1 MQQLQTTSAVKI
13 GNEEDAQTVAEWDWS
28 NNEFPEGWFYE
39 GEGVQRLVLLS
50 PDGVIYKKEKPG
62 EHDSNVEEYINYLRI
77 SNIPIKNW
85 RVPRTSLYTIG
96 YERIIAMEYVDGR
109 FDTECRRYGVGYNAE
124 CTCGKVPCTAWEWEK
139 PTTLWDIIDLS
150 ETNILIEDDGT
161 RVLIDIVA

>member
-1 MQQLQTTSAVKI
+1 MQQLQITSATRI
-13 GNEEDAQTVAEWDWS
+13 GNREDAQTVAEWDWDS
-28 NNEFPEGWFYE
+28 NGFPEGWYYE
-39 GEGVQRLVLLS
+39 GEGAQRLVLLS

-62 EHDSNVEEYINYLRI
+62 EHQVNVDEYLNYLRTRKV
-77 SNIPIKNW
+77 PVKNW

-96 YERIIAMEYVDGR
+96 YESVIAMEYVEGK
-109 FDTECRRYGVGYNAE
+109 FDIECQRYGKGYNQE
-124 CTCGKVPCTAWEWEK
+124 CSCNQTPCTAWEWEK